1 MLNPLDLVGVCTAM
15 LCIAL
20 PPFAACWAAKLP
32 LHTSCVLR
40 VVYVVSPLVGLLF
53 ELSAGLRSLPFGSFR
68 RSGLWAVCSLALA
81 LPLCG
86 VIRLWRKSH
95 PNTPNG
101 HNRSRERCTRRGC
114 AKALVVALHALTLA
128 ALLAAWFVAENFGDL
143 SPEQALWHIQ
153 QLAAD
158 TKEAARPNG
167 VRSTPKG
174 LHTEDTPGDLAEP
187 DEITRN
193 LIAGFLRL
201 YAALGSLCAAVH
213 LAALRFLRNPPSGGL
228 WAFGPLCFAAF
239 RLWRRLHLGVVLGS
253 LGPQGACGADFVAAH
268 YVVPPSGDLLWPK
281 GATKRNLIL
290 VVAEALENTLAD
302 RESGGV
308 LDANAIPFLSQIA
321 LEGKYTLPS
330 GNIHEPSSACVPRN
344 SDERVGYNCTQ
355 SVLGDHLPVVHFSAT
370 PGRLG
375 GATQLGSTSWS
386 IAALWAMLSGL
397 PLRQYSRN
405 TREEIAKNEVP
416 KGQGFV
422 PGARTML
429 ELLLEAGYD
438 ARAITGCRGAFA
450 GNDRLFRTHGVQ
462 KIADRAAMGYR
473 QLIESP
479 DPLLRKH
486 TTCWGVH
493 DYVLFDYALDAI
505 ANASRDA
512 NGRPFA
518 AMMFTVDTH
527 SPAGH
532 PCRLCP
538 RPEDQKAKAPIGDN
552 FARQIRTFRCLD
564 NQLRWFLGNLTHR
577 LPASV
582 LRNTTI
588 AIVGDHYITSKAP
601 AELWD
606 AHRASRRGV
615 YNAIINPAPEVLKG
629 LSPHRVFSQLDMFPT
644 ILASLGGS
652 PGKALGLGANLFAH
666 SPQRKTLLE
675 SLGTQATNNALA
687 SDSEFLVRVATGLPP
702 EEDTRCSRA
711 DGHRPEGGVRVTA
724 NATWVPMEKATAT
737 HKGMRKHY
745 RTKAPKGFFS
755 KKRSYI

>member
-1 MLNPLDLVGVCTAM
+1 MLNPLDLFGVCTAF

-40 VVYVVSPLVGLLF
+40 VAYVVSPLVGLLF

-68 RSGLWAVCSLALA
+68 RSCVWAVCSLALA

-86 VIRLWRKSH
+86 AFRLWRSSH
-95 PNTPNG
+95 PYASNAPNG
-101 HNRSRERCTRRGC
+101 LSCKLVQNPERGC

-158 TKEAARPNG
+158 T
-167 VRSTPKG
+167 PKG
-174 LHTEDTPGDLAEP
+174 HEWLAEDTPGDLAEP
-187 DEITRN
+187 DEVTRN

-239 RLWRRLHLGVVLGS
+239 RLWRRLHLGVILTSLLGYS
-253 LGPQGACGADFVAAH
+253 PAGCGADFVAAH

-321 LEGKYTLPS
+321 LEGRYTLPS
-330 GNIHEPSSACVPRN
+330 
-344 SDERVGYNCTQ
+344 
-355 SVLGDHLPVVHFSAT
+355 GDHLPVVHFSAT

-405 TREEIAKNEVP
+405 TREEIAKNKVP

-438 ARAITGCRGAFA
+438 ARTIGGFNYAFA
-450 GNDRLFRTHGVQ
+450 GNDRLFRTHGVH
-462 KIADRAAMGYR
+462 KIADRAAMGYKR
-473 QLIESP
+473 LIESP
-479 DPLLRKH
+479 DPRLREH

-512 NGRPFA
+512 NGGPFA
-518 AMMFTVDTH
+518 AMVITVDTH

-538 RPEDQKAKAPIGDN
+538 KHESVYSPEGGPAS

-606 AHRASRRGV
+606 AQGAGRRGV
-615 YNAIINPAPEVLKG
+615 YNAIINPEPEARMGLGG
-629 LSPHRVFSQLDMFPT
+629 LSPNRVFSQLDMFPT

-652 PGKALGLGANLFAH
+652 PGPSLGLGANLFAH

-702 EEDTRCSRA
+702 EEDQRCSRA
-711 DGHRPEGGVRVTA
+711 DGQGPEGGVRVTA
-724 NATWVPMEKATAT
+724 NATWMPRAKATT
-737 HKGMRKHY
+737 NTDRCKTPTEKQTPMGDIVRKPQ
-745 RTKAPKGFFS
+745 RGKFS
-755 KKRSYI
+755 KKRSPKGI